1 MYYHVYVHHYPYM
14 VCSIASSMHVYVYY
28 YCYSFMYKEIIM
40 KWIIQ
45 MAVRWAIIV
54 ACGIVN
60 YIYFW

>member
-14 VCSIASSMHVYVYY
+14 VCSISVVVCMCVLLLL
-28 YCYSFMYKEIIM
+28 SFMNKEIIM
-40 KWIIQ
+40 KWVIQ

-54 ACGIVN
+54 ACAVTN